1 MAQNLYN
8 ILVGVCGAAIGWLL
22 KVIWESVRAL
32 QTDMKEIER
41 ELRTKF
47 VSKDDYRSD
56 IQEIKEMVKAIFER
70 LERKADKG

>member
-1 MAQNLYN
+1 VAQNLYN

>member
-1 MAQNLYN
+1 VAQDLYN

>member
-1 MAQNLYN
+1 MAQDLYN

>member
-1 MAQNLYN
+1 VAQDLYN

-22 KVIWESVRAL
+22 KVIWESVRAP

>member
-1 MAQNLYN
+1 MTQDLYN
-8 ILVGVCGAAIGWLL
+8 ITVGVCGAAIGWLL

-32 QTDMKEIER
+32 QADMREIEK

-70 LERKADKG
+70 LDRKADKG

>member
-1 MAQNLYN
+1 MTQDLYN

-32 QTDMKEIER
+32 QADMREIEK

-47 VSKDDYRSD
+47 VGKDDYRAD
-56 IQEIKEMVKAIFER
+56 VQELKDMVRAIFER
-70 LERKADKG
+70 LERKAHK

>member
-1 MAQNLYN
+1 M
-8 ILVGVCGAAIGWLL
+8 
-22 KVIWESVRAL
+22 R
-32 QTDMKEIER
+32 EIEK

-47 VSKDDYRSD
+47 LGKDDYRSD

>member
-1 MAQNLYN
+1 MSQDLYN
-8 ILVGVCGAAIGWLL
+8 IIVGVCGAAIGWLL

-32 QTDMKEIER
+32 QTDMKEIEK
-41 ELRTKF
+41 ELHTKY
-47 VSKDDYRSD
+47 VSKDDYRAD

>member
-1 MAQNLYN
+1 VAQNLYN

-47 VSKDDYRSD
+47 VSKDDYRAD

>member
-1 MAQNLYN
+1 VAQDLYN

-47 VSKDDYRSD
+47 VSKDDYRAD